1 MRITCS
7 STTAVP
13 PSLTALVPELREI
26 ADLSFHKKKKN
37 KIMMYG
43 SNGYLK
49 IMILTLLLDRYIG
62 TKKKRKNKPSTGK
75 YLRRK
80 RAIDLPAIIIG

>member
-1 MRITCS
+1 
-7 STTAVP
+7 
-13 PSLTALVPELREI
+13 
-26 ADLSFHKKKKN
+26 
-37 KIMMYG
+37 MMYG

-62 TKKKRKNKPSTGK
+62 MKKKRKNKPSMGK

-80 RAIDLPAIIIG
+80 RAIDLPAIIIGWWIVFQGGGEGGESKILSFYPTEI